1 MNYLR
6 RLIPTLFGVR
16 VLRKSQNAG
25 YLLAGLRD
33 RFVVILSENPD
44 SPKGFRLALTQTF
57 CEPILNFTLFAA
69 LVSFAGT
76 QSRSEASPFP
86 PSKDFAVETVATD
99 LSNPMEMAIAGDLVF
114 IAELHGNI
122 KVVDLTT
129 GITRVVAHLEVDYR
143 KKGPRWSWDVESGV
157 LGIAVD
163 PNFDT
168 NKWVYLCYTQ
178 PGGESV
184 KHDHV
189 VSRFRYE
196 NGLLNKATEQVILK
210 IPALRDQDR
219 IHEAGSLAFGPRG
232 NLYLSS
238 GDNQD
243 HTQYL
248 YSARTSTNSAVLNGK
263 ILRVRPGEN
272 GGYTIPPGNLFPPDM
287 PNTRPEIYI
296 MGCRNP
302 FRIAIDQRT
311 SHLYWG
317 ENGPADYYCGNLKNV
332 DQKLLPLGYDEFNQ
346 ARKAGFYGW
355 PFFIGPSESYPSY
368 DFDTNSVTGAFDP
381 KKPLNDLKENTGVK
395 ELPPAQQPMIWYSHP
410 PSKNF
415 PSLGR
420 GGASAIGGPVY
431 YHDET
436 RQVDAGGLPN
446 SFDHH
451 WFIADYARGWVK
463 VVELDENENRVSI
476 KPFPTDHRFQTP
488 INVKFNR
495 NGQLFVLQ
503 YGKGG
508 WDPNNGGSLL
518 RISHR
523 IDGGLAGNQ
532 VVAVRTLRGLPSK
545 HPGTALM
552 RQNNCA
558 ACHQDES
565 TLIGPS
571 FQKIIER
578 YEPLTTRKDY
588 LMEQIRNGSKGVW
601 GELYQMPGHPYL
613 KKDQIEQIV
622 NAILA
627 LKIAKHTANNRPV
640 TLATP
645 ASKQYPGTGSTELV
659 DGIMGDE
666 SDLKNDWLGFEGD
679 DLTATIDLG
688 KTMSIHELGLS
699 SCQVTTSGVF
709 LPSAVEFLISSDGKT
724 FQAVALIKH
733 EIPVKQPTENLTLST
748 KINPIKGRYIRVH
761 ARNLGTI
768 PDWHQAKGR
777 KAWLFVDEILV
788 NPLN

>member
-1 MNYLR
+1 MHYLR
-6 RLIPTLFGVR
+6 LLIPTLF
-16 VLRKSQNAG
+16 VL
-25 YLLAGLRD
+25 
-33 RFVVILSENPD
+33 
-44 SPKGFRLALTQTF
+44 
-57 CEPILNFTLFAA
+57 
-69 LVSFAGT
+69 LVSFAGA

-129 GITRVVAHLEVDYR
+129 GITRVAAHLEVDYR
-143 KKGPRWSWDVESGV
+143 KQGPRWSWDVESGV
-157 LGIAVD
+157 MGITVD

-178 PGGESV
+178 PGGESLE
-184 KHDHV
+184 HDHV

-196 NGLLNKATEQVILK
+196 NGLLNKASEQVILK
-210 IPALRDQDR
+210 IPSLRDQDR
-219 IHEAGSLAFGPRG
+219 IHEAGSLAFGPKG
-232 NLYLSS
+232 NLYISS

-272 GGYTIPPGNLFPPDM
+272 GGYTIPPGNLFPPGM
-287 PNTRPEIYI
+287 PNTRPEIYV

-302 FRIAIDQRT
+302 FRISIDQRT

-317 ENGPADYYCGNLKNV
+317 ENGPADDYCGNLKKV
-332 DQKLLPLGYDEFNQ
+332 DAKLLPLGFDEFNQ
-346 ARKAGFYGW
+346 ARKAGFFGW
-355 PFFIGPSESYPSY
+355 PFFIGLNESYPTY
-368 DFDTNSVTGAFDP
+368 DFDKKRVTGSFDP
-381 KKPLNDLKENTGVK
+381 KKPINDLKENTGVS
-395 ELPPAQQPMIWYSHP
+395 ELPPAQEPMIWYSHP
-410 PSKNF
+410 PSFFF
-415 PSLGR
+415 PSLGQ

-431 YHDET
+431 YHDDT
-436 RQVDAGGLPN
+436 RQANADGLPK

-463 VVELDENENRVSI
+463 VVELDENEKMVAIN
-476 KPFPTDHRFQTP
+476 PFPTAHRFQTP

-558 ACHQDES
+558 ACHQGEG

-571 FQKIIER
+571 FEKIIER
-578 YEPLTTRKDY
+578 YATLPKRKDY
-588 LMEQIRNGSKGVW
+588 LKKQIQNGSKGVW
-601 GELYQMPGHPYL
+601 GELHQMPGHPYL
-613 KKDQIEQIV
+613 KNDQIEQIV
-622 NAILA
+622 DAILA
-627 LKIAKHTANNRPV
+627 LKLAKHTARDRSV
-640 TLATP
+640 ALATP
-645 ASKQYPGTGSTELV
+645 ASQRYSGTGSAELV

-666 SDLKNDWLGFEGD
+666 NDLKNDWLGFEGD
-679 DLTATIDLG
+679 DLIATIDLG
-688 KTMSIHELGLS
+688 ETRPIHELGLS
-699 SCQVTTSGVF
+699 SCQVTAAGIF
-709 LPSAVEFLISSDGKT
+709 LPSTVEFLTSSDGKT
-724 FQAVALIKH
+724 FQSVATIKH
-733 EIPVKQPTENLTLST
+733 EIPVKEPTANITLST
-748 KINPIKGRYIRVH
+748 KFKPTKARYIRVH
-761 ARNLGTI
+761 AKSLGAI
-768 PDWHQAKGR
+768 PDWHQASGR
-777 KAWLFVDEILV
+777 KAWLFVDELLV